1 MASDNIIDVNAIEM
15 DMLDEGDQLMKDD
28 NQYNMN
34 STDMKI
40 LGNAFIY
47 RDLSD
52 GKSRSLKYDTK
63 CFPKELTHRIEKSEF
78 YSCIREINLVLSPL
92 NQTSIFNFLES
103 MFLLLTCFITSNK
116 MFRWTRYDSHLK
128 RLNELIHSQNKE
140 VFIPRGLQL
149 LPPLRTGLRC
159 LQIVI
164 YDIDH
169 YIDKLGV
176 EPNNQNI
183 NNNNNSNLNNLRN
196 QEIKPINII
205 ASSPTRDSAF
215 HTPVTDS
222 NLASIQAKSPTFLMH
237 QKQQHEQ
244 HFTRG
249 NQLIKTVEYTETYQS
264 SSYTVHKGSTAV

>member
-1 MASDNIIDVNAIEM
+1 M
-15 DMLDEGDQLMKDD
+15 
-28 NQYNMN
+28 
-34 STDMKI
+34 STD
-40 LGNAFIY
+40 
-47 RDLSD
+47 SD
-52 GKSRSLKYDTK
+52 
-63 CFPKELTHRIEKSEF
+63 
-78 YSCIREINLVLSPL
+78 
-92 NQTSIFNFLES
+92 
-103 MFLLLTCFITSNK
+103 
-116 MFRWTRYDSHLK
+116 
-128 RLNELIHSQNKE
+128 
-140 VFIPRGLQL
+140 
-149 LPPLRTGLRC
+149 
-159 LQIVI
+159 

-215 HTPVTDS
+215 HTPGRDS
-222 NLASIQAKSPTFLMH
+222 NLASIQAKSPTFLMQ
-237 QKQQHEQ
+237 QKQPHEQ